1 MLVQA
6 TERQAEIEAQVAEV
20 FIKNTTIPS
29 IADES
34 NNQATRI
41 ADFSDMTN
49 DIKIENL
56 LNLNL
61 ELVG

>member
-6 TERQAEIEAQVAEV
+6 TERQREIEAQVAEA
-20 FIKNTTIPS
+20 FIKNGASPAV
-29 IADES
+29 ADES
-34 NNQATRI
+34 NNHATRI
-41 ADFSDMTN
+41 ADFSDLTN